1 MRNILVV
8 EDDIDINN
16 LLVEILR
23 ENNYEV
29 EGAYTARE
37 ALLIMKMKHFDL
49 ILLDLMMPNMTGEE
63 FISTVRENNNIAI
76 IVISA
81 KIGIETKVE
90 VLKKGADAFIEKPF
104 NREEVLAQVEATIRR
119 YKDYSGTVDE
129 MLTFKEIS
137 LDKSAVE
144 VKVENEVVKL
154 TPIEYNILKL
164 LISNVN
170 KIFTKENIYS
180 SVWEER
186 YAYDADT
193 INSHMSN
200 LRNKLKKVNGKDY
213 IGTIWGMGYRLK

>member
-63 FISTVRENNNIAI
+63 FISAVRENNNIAI

-119 YKDYSGTVDE
+119 YKDYSSTVDE
-129 MLTFKEIS
+129 ILTFKEIG
-137 LDKSAVE
+137 LDQSAVE

-213 IGTIWGMGYRLK
+213 IETIWGMGYRLK

>member
-63 FISTVRENNNIAI
+63 FISAVRENNNIAI

-119 YKDYSGTVDE
+119 YKDYSSTVDE
-129 MLTFKEIS
+129 ILTFKEIS
-137 LDKSAVE
+137 LDQSAVE

-213 IGTIWGMGYRLK
+213 IETIWGMGYRLK